1 MSEGMVTS
9 DEPGIY
15 RPGRW
20 GIRIENLVATE
31 FAEEN
36 EFGRFLKFKTLTLCP
51 IDLSAV
57 IPERLAARRKE
68 MAERVP
74 HSCPSEGAPAHS

>member
-57 IPERLAARRKE
+57 IPE
-68 MAERVP
+68 
-74 HSCPSEGAPAHS
+74 SCSPTKRNG